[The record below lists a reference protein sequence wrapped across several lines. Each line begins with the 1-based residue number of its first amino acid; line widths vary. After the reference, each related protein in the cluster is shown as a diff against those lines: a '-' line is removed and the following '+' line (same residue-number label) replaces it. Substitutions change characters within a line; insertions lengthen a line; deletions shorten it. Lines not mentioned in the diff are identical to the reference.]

1 MHGAFIIKTFYLTG
15 LVTVKYIYL
24 MITGSHAA
32 TIRSRIAA
40 LGIRQGALAA
50 QLGMHETLLSAI
62 LNERRPMPVGFE
74 TRTMKAMDLLERAEA
89 EAQKARERVLAGE
102 GA

>member
-1 MHGAFIIKTFYLTG
+1 MTR
-15 LVTVKYIYL
+15 
-24 MITGSHAA
+24 SHSISDLRA
-32 TIRSRIAA
+32 RIAA
-40 LGIRQGALAA
+40 LSIRQGALAA

-74 TRTMKAMDLLERAEA
+74 TRTMKAMDLLERADA
-89 EAQKARERVLAGE
+89 AAREAREKVLAGE